1 MPANAS
7 NITILGPKS
16 GSSSDLEP
24 KTDLLLETFQGR
36 EALGAP
42 YRYDLTILSEN
53 AAIPVGDLLG
63 KPLTVRIDSGADVDP
78 QHQYRYFNG
87 IVAYFAK
94 VGPTLRHT
102 RYAVVLVPTLAR
114 LAYAQNCR
122 IFNDASNA
130 GLDPESGPPSQ
141 DTLTIVKKVLKQR
154 EVTLIK
160 DITADSNVDVDRRYC
175 VQYRETDLN
184 FVQRLLEDE
193 GIYYFFTHEADKHT
207 LVLANLMANHDTVPG
222 YDSVLCRV
230 NRDDRNTVSEHFWGL
245 RASGALY
252 PSKFSVLRGYDYTTN
267 RAKQAQIEWQV
278 SGEEQ
283 PGSKFE
289 AYDYPGGLTEEEQA
303 SQDAMV
309 RMQTEQAANTVI
321 EVEGN
326 TLGLGVGDL
335 VKLTRATDEHYNPFW
350 SDADLDKKYL
360 ITQAT
365 YSISINEHE
374 SGDTVGAGDAFT
386 ARYNLL
392 DSELQFRPRRTAFKP
407 RIEGPQT
414 AVVVGEGDEDDDDGE
429 GDQQEGGSGSAKP
442 PSKDKDEIYTDK
454 LGRVKVKLDWDRSHR
469 RHQKASCWVRVAQVW
484 AGQQWGAI
492 HIPRVGQEV
501 IVEFLDGDPDRP
513 IITGRVYNT
522 DNMPP
527 YTLPKNKTQSGI
539 KSRSSMGGTDQNFNE
554 IRFEDLKGKEELHI
568 QAEKDMSTT
577 VKHNQ
582 STSVGADRSVSVG
595 GNHSVSVT
603 GTQSTTVTK
612 KETQTYKAEREM
624 KVTGTNLDEIT
635 GAHTGKYHAGRTET
649 VEKGDTLE
657 VVGSDKTVTVH
668 GEYNTTADT
677 QFKVTQGG
685 NTLFMKG
692 KDIVVNNGG
701 CEVNLSG
708 SSATVTANSEV
719 AIKCGSASI
728 SMKSDGTIEITG
740 VKVKIGNANNN
751 AAFEP
756 SGTTVNGVKVTSASV
771 GMHEISGALI
781 KIG

>member
-1 MPANAS
+1 MS
-7 NITILGPKS
+7 LLGRDVSVSGAFPK
-16 GSSSDLEP
+16 GV
-24 KTDLLLETFQGR
+24 LLLETFVGT
-36 EALGAP
+36 EMLGQP
-42 YRYDLTILSEN
+42 YRFELGLLSEN
-53 AAIPVGDLLG
+53 PAIAPDDVIGQPLGISIKLSVGG
-63 KPLTVRIDSGADVDP
+63 ERHFHGVV
-78 QHQYRYFNG
+78 NE
-87 IVAYFAK
+87 FAK
-94 VGPTLRHT
+94 AGTTRKYTRYSAVLRPALSQLEHT
-102 RYAVVLVPTLAR
+102 RECRVFNNATQDALSIVSDVLSQRTVVEAGTVKDH
-114 LAYAQNCR
+114 AYR
-122 IFNDASNA
+122 
-130 GLDPESGPPSQ
+130 
-141 DTLTIVKKVLKQR
+141 QR
-154 EVTLIK
+154 E
-160 DITADSNVDVDRRYC
+160 YC
-175 VQYRETDLN
+175 VQYRESDLN
-184 FVQRLLEDE
+184 FVQRLLEEE
-193 GIYYFFTHEADKHT
+193 GIYYFFEHEETNHT
-207 LVLANLMANHDTVPG
+207 LVLADSIRAHKTVEP
-222 YDSVLCRV
+222 YDSVSYFPKE
-230 NRDDRNTVSEHFWGL
+230 RNAAGMEEHFWSL
-245 RASGALY
+245 SARKALY
-252 PSKFSVLRGYDYTTN
+252 PGRHTVLSGYDPTEL
-267 RAKQAQIEWQV
+267 RAKQARF
-278 SGEEQ
+278 GEQQSSELA
-283 PGSKFE
+283 PGLRYE
-289 AYDYPGGLTEEEQA
+289 AYDYPGGLFDPEEALQESTQRVQA
-303 SQDAMV
+303 DY
-309 RMQTEQAANTVI
+309 AANTI
-321 EVEGN
+321 LEVEGN
-326 TLGLGVGDL
+326 TMGLGVGNL
-335 VKLTRATDEHYNPFW
+335 VSLRPGHAGDGDVFPFW
-350 SDADLDKKYL
+350 KDEDFGKKYL
-360 ITQAT
+360 IVSASYSMTIDQYETGQTTAGDEPYKAT
-365 YSISINEHE
+365 Y
-374 SGDTVGAGDAFT
+374 T
-386 ARYNLL
+386 LL
-392 DSELQFRPRRTAFKP
+392 DSQVQFRPQAIAVKP
-407 RIEGPQT
+407 RMNGPQT
-414 AVVVGEGDEDDDDGE
+414 ALVVGPAGEEIWTDPEG
-429 GDQQEGGSGSAKP
+429 
-442 PSKDKDEIYTDK
+442 
-454 LGRVKVKLDWDRSHR
+454 LGRVMVQFDWDRLGQHDEKS
-469 RHQKASCWVRVAQVW
+469 SCWIRVSQMW
-484 AGQQWGAI
+484 AGANWGAI
-492 HIPRVGQEV
+492 HIPRIGQEV
-501 IVEFLDGDPDRP
+501 VVDFLDGDPDRP
-513 IITGRVYNT
+513 LISGRLYNA
-522 DNMPP
+522 DNTPP
-527 YTLPKNKTQSGI
+527 YDLPANRTQSGI